1 MNGEIPP
8 INHNLPVGQD
18 SYQPYYS
25 YQQHLSPYTY
35 PQNTYDEISS
45 LQQTQS
51 NNMNIY
57 SNRSLSYNNGYAVQ
71 SNISYIN
78 GCPPTPRNLTNCE
91 FNMNGLVQP
100 SSVVC
105 FNTSQTP
112 QNSYNNDYIN
122 NGLVQNLVSDNT
134 NLTLKRNFS
143 QINVDTQFNN
153 KYSSIPH
160 SLNHQSNVYNKLQP
174 DIFRENVN
182 HRHSI
187 KEKPQ
192 EVDEWF
198 DLTKKFLS
206 SKLDTSI
213 GKRSCESNHNHTDSK
228 YRSHPHLSKHH
239 SFNKSKR
246 KGMKTAEELSADL
259 EKLSKMTIDQI
270 ISAEKIIWTRSAPA
284 DLYYEKPEDNP
295 KITVARDNVLKLC
308 DEFDAILGKRA
319 SAINALKPIY
329 SKPRK
334 SNVKIHKH
342 KCSGNNCSEDDSS
355 SCNENDEDDEDS
367 TMKELDRKSAHPDRL
382 HPELWYNEWGEMN
395 DGPMCKCSVKSQR
408 SGIRHNIYVG
418 EGPFEPCSP
427 YSNNSNKLYHYR
439 ITITPPTNFLLK
451 CPTIITHD
459 NQDFI
464 FEGFSIL
471 SHYPISTLPTC
482 KVIRFNTNYA
492 ILYVEEKIP
501 DNFIIKELQLF
512 YDYLF
517 KDILELVDLD
527 LHAVENKN
535 GCPQFHF
542 MPRFVRD
549 LPGNGKEILSMN
561 EVLKYLLN
569 NNKLLFEEH
578 SLPELKNMSM
588 YEWQNIVDEYKGM
601 VVTNPGSKPC
611 SIRVDQL
618 DRDAVNE
625 TNEKNCNDGYP
636 VIVHFGIRPPQLSYA
651 GNPDYQKGWRDYV
664 KFRHLLANMPKPSFE
679 DKRKLE
685 IKERALQEMRSH
697 NKMKRGVTAAV
708 SSKGF
713 YKTGLMC
720 DIVQHAMLLPVLVC
734 HFRFHKSLEYLEKT
748 LEYKFKNKY
757 LLQLALTHPSYR
769 ENFGTN
775 PDHARNTLTNCGI
788 RQPEYGDRR
797 IHYMN
802 TRKRGINTLI
812 NIMSRFGKKSE
823 MESNIM
829 HNERLEFLGDAV
841 VEFVSSIHLFNM
853 FPDIEE
859 GGLATFRA
867 AIVQNQHLAV
877 LAKTLKLD
885 DFMLYAHGS
894 DLCHDSELKHA
905 MANCFEALMGAL
917 FLDGGIDVADRVFGK
932 TFFHDSPE
940 LLDIWV
946 NYPKHPLQQQEP
958 NGDRKWIKTLP
969 LLQKLTKFE
978 DSIGIKFNHIRLLA
992 RAFTDRSVGF
1002 TNLTLGSNQRLEF
1015 LGDTVLQ
1022 LIASDYLYKYF
1033 PEHHEGH
1040 LSLLRSSLVNNRTQ
1054 SVVCDDLG
1062 MVNYA
1067 LYANPK
1073 AELKTKDRADLLEAF
1088 LGALYIDK
1096 GLKHCQ
1102 AFCNVC
1108 FFPRLHDF
1116 ILKQDW
1122 NDPKSKLQQCCL
1134 TLRSVDGGEPDI
1146 PVYKVIECMGPT
1158 NGRKYTVAVYFKG
1171 VRLSQATG
1179 HSIQRAEMNAAN
1191 SALEVSKD
1199 LFPQLDHQ
1207 RRAIS
1212 RSLRHQCKSSDGQTN
1227 IDDIIKILES
1237 KSLKNETKM
1246 SKLDWAKR
1254 KLQRKLLAVLCSNKI
1269 EDNEETD
1276 EPKKKKQK
1284 KN

>member
-1 MNGEIPP
+1 MQQIPSTSSNYYNNTPVPIPFSYNNVNELYNNGFMAPTNIPQCNIP
-8 INHNLPVGQD
+8 STNIYNTNFA
-18 SYQPYYS
+18 QPSSYYS
-25 YQQHLSPYTY
+25 YNSPHMSQQQNAMEYFGNGLSNVKNKQFSHEYT
-35 PQNTYDEISS
+35 QHNNEHSS
-45 LQQTQS
+45 LPYDNLKPSTSGQDIKKEPKEIDDWFYLTNKFL
-51 NNMNIY
+51 NN
-57 SNRSLSYNNGYAVQ
+57 SVNNN
-71 SNISYIN
+71 SRKHSSTPSSSYIDSKN
-78 GCPPTPRNLTNCE
+78 STRSPSPRR
-91 FNMNGLVQP
+91 QSYSR
-100 SSVVC
+100 SSSRQS
-105 FNTSQTP
+105 TKP
-112 QNSYNNDYIN
+112 NSKMSNEMLEMKKLSTMSIEQIMDNEKKKWYET
-122 NGLVQNLVSDNT
+122 VST
-134 NLTLKRNFS
+134 
-143 QINVDTQFNN
+143 
-153 KYSSIPH
+153 
-160 SLNHQSNVYNKLQP
+160 NVYY
-174 DIFRENVN
+174 
-182 HRHSI
+182 
-187 KEKPQ
+187 
-192 EVDEWF
+192 
-198 DLTKKFLS
+198 KKF
-206 SKLDTSI
+206 KDDANVY
-213 GKRSCESNHNHTDSK
+213 GN
-228 YRSHPHLSKHH
+228 
-239 SFNKSKR
+239 
-246 KGMKTAEELSADL
+246 EEVIKVCDL
-259 EKLSKMTIDQI
+259 FEKEL
-270 ISAEKIIWTRSAPA
+270 
-284 DLYYEKPEDNP
+284 
-295 KITVARDNVLKLC
+295 V
-308 DEFDAILGKRA
+308 KRA
-319 SAINALKPIY
+319 SELNKFKPVY
-329 SKPRK
+329 NQPRK
-334 SNVKIHKH
+334 SNVKVHKH
-342 KCSGNNCSEDDSS
+342 KCSRNYCPDDEDDDSS
-355 SCNENDEDDEDS
+355 CEEEEDKNEFS
-367 TMKELDRKSAHPDRL
+367 TLKEMDRKSAHPDRL
-382 HPELWYNEWGEMN
+382 HPELWFNELGEMN
-395 DGPMCKCSVKSQR
+395 DGPMCKCSAKSQR

-418 EGPFEPCSP
+418 EGPFEPCLP
-427 YSNNSNKLYHYR
+427 NSNNGHKLFHYR
-439 ITITPPTNFLLK
+439 ITIAPPTNFLLK
-451 CPTIITHD
+451 CPTVIEYD
-459 NQDFI
+459 KKNYV
-464 FEGFSIL
+464 FEGFSLL
-471 SHYPISTLPTC
+471 SHYAISVLPTC

-492 ILYVEEKIP
+492 ILYTEDKMP
-501 DNFIIKELQLF
+501 DNFICRELQLF

-517 KDILELVDLD
+517 RDILELVDLD
-527 LHAVENKN
+527 LHAIDNKK

-542 MPRFVRD
+542 MPRFTR
-549 LPGNGKEILSMN
+549 PIAKNGKQLLSMH
-561 EVLKYLLN
+561 EVLKYFLKS
-569 NNKLLFEEH
+569 NKLLFDEK
-578 SLPELKNMSM
+578 SLNRIKDMPMH
-588 YEWQNIVDEYKGM
+588 EWQSIVDEYKGM
-601 VVTNPGSKPC
+601 IVTNPLTKPY

-618 DRDAVNE
+618 DRDVSNE
-625 TNEKNCNDGYP
+625 TKEKIENDNYP
-636 VIVHFGIRPPQLSYA
+636 VLVHFGIRPPQLSYA

-664 KFRHLLANMPKPSFE
+664 KFRHLLANMPKPSPE

-685 IKERALQEMRSH
+685 IKERDLQEMRSH

-713 YKTGLMC
+713 YKTGIMC

-734 HFRFHKSLEYLEKT
+734 HFRFHKSLEYLEET
-748 LEYKFKNKY
+748 IEYKFKNKY

-841 VEFVSSIHLFNM
+841 VEFVSSIHLFNI

-894 DLCHDSELKHA
+894 DLCHHSELKHA

-932 TFFHDSPE
+932 TFYGDSPE

-946 NYPKHPLQQQEP
+946 NYPKHPLQEQEP
-958 NGDRKWIKTLP
+958 GGDRKWIKKLP

-1096 GLKHCQ
+1096 GIKHCQ
-1102 AFCNVC
+1102 TFCNVC

-1171 VRLSQATG
+1171 VRLSQANG

-1191 SALEVSKD
+1191 SALLVSKD

-1212 RSLRHQCKSSDGQTN
+1212 RSLRNQCTDGQAS
-1227 IDDIIKILES
+1227 IEDIMKLLES
-1237 KSLKNETKM
+1237 DQSKNE
-1246 SKLDWAKR
+1246 SNLSELELAKR
-1254 KLQRKLLAVLCSNKI
+1254 KLHRKLLAVLCTNKTP
-1269 EDNEETD
+1269 EEKDFD
-1276 EPKKKKQK
+1276 EPPVNKKQK
-1284 KN
+1284 TE

>member
-1 MNGEIPP
+1 MNGETPPFYNYSQTLQQQTCQFPIYYQQNQVMPQHFYGTPQHIQNNYYNTVPVLPTYNNVSGPFNNENMSTNMIYNINNNSMIPP
-8 INHNLPVGQD
+8 RTIN
-18 SYQPYYS
+18 
-25 YQQHLSPYTY
+25 
-35 PQNTYDEISS
+35 SS
-45 LQQTQS
+45 NINFS
-51 NNMNIY
+51 NNNFMAPSTSYPY
-57 SNRSLSYNNGYAVQ
+57 SNIQ
-71 SNISYIN
+71 Q
-78 GCPPTPRNLTNCE
+78 P
-91 FNMNGLVQP
+91 NMNGYFGNEFLPPNVMNKY
-100 SSVVC
+100 S
-105 FNTSQTP
+105 
-112 QNSYNNDYIN
+112 NNDYIQSSPN
-122 NGLVQNLVSDNT
+122 NIYYNDLNT
-134 NLTLKRNFS
+134 KNIPSNENQQMNKSFVN
-143 QINVDTQFNN
+143 TQ
-153 KYSSIPH
+153 YV
-160 SLNHQSNVYNKLQP
+160 QSN
-174 DIFRENVN
+174 ENVQ
-182 HRHSI
+182 
-187 KEKPQ
+187 KEAEPKQ
-192 EVDEWF
+192 VEEWF
-198 DLTKKFLS
+198 DLTSKFLNSQNIKNSKQTS
-206 SKLDTSI
+206 SKNLQST
-213 GKRSCESNHNHTDSK
+213 TQT
-228 YRSHPHLSKHH
+228 SKH
-239 SFNKSKR
+239 SNYRLNKHLQ
-246 KGMKTAEELSADL
+246 MKTTEELSADMK
-259 EKLSKMTIDQI
+259 KLSKMSIEQI
-270 ISAEKIIWTRSAPA
+270 IEQERKKWSQSSPT
-284 DLYYEKPEDNP
+284 DVYYKKPNNSNSVFGND
-295 KITVARDNVLKLC
+295 TVLSVCK
-308 DEFDAILGKRA
+308 EFENILGKHI
-319 SAINALKPIY
+319 SETNILNSDNII
-329 SKPRK
+329 SRK
-334 SNVKIHKH
+334 HNVHVHKH
-342 KCSGNNCSEDDSS
+342 KNCSDDEFS
-355 SCNENDEDDEDS
+355 SCDDDECS
-367 TMKELDRKSAHPDRL
+367 SFTFSELSIKTSHPNRL
-382 HPELWYNEWGEMN
+382 HQELWYNEFGEMN

-408 SGIRHNIYVG
+408 TGIRHNIYVG
-418 EGPFEPCSP
+418 EGPFEKCEPN
-427 YSNNSNKLYHYR
+427 SNNADKLFHYK
-439 ITITPPTNFLLK
+439 IIITPPTNFLLK
-451 CPTIITHD
+451 SPTIIEH
-459 NQDFI
+459 NNKQYI
-464 FEGFSIL
+464 FEGFSL
-471 SHYPISTLPTC
+471 FSHYKIPKLPTC

-492 ILYVEEKIP
+492 ILYIEEKIL
-501 DNFIIKELQLF
+501 DNFIVKELELF
-512 YDYLF
+512 YNYLF

-527 LHAVENKN
+527 LHGVGNKT

-542 MPRFVRD
+542 MPRFVRN
-549 LPGNGKEILSMN
+549 LKNNGKEVLSMN
-561 EVLKYLLN
+561 VVLEYLLKN
-569 NNKLLFEEH
+569 NRLLFEED
-578 SLPELKNMSM
+578 SLSALKNMSM
-588 YEWQNIVDEYKGM
+588 NEWQSIVDEYKGM
-601 VVTNPGSKPC
+601 VIKNPNTKPI

-618 DRDAVNE
+618 DRDC
-625 TNEKNCNDGYP
+625 TNEKIKTNGYP
-636 VIVHFGIRPPQLSYA
+636 IVVHFGIRPPQLSYA

-664 KFRHLLANMPKPSFE
+664 KFRHLLANMPKPSFD

-685 IKERALQEMRSH
+685 FKERSLQEMRSH

-713 YKTGLMC
+713 YRTGLMC
-720 DIVQHAMLLPVLVC
+720 DIVQHAMLIPILVC
-734 HFRFHKSLEYLEKT
+734 HFRFHKSLEYLEET

-823 MESNIM
+823 MESNII

-841 VEFVSSIHLFNM
+841 VEFVTSIHLFNI

-859 GGLATFRA
+859 GGLATYRA

-885 DFMLYAHGS
+885 DYMLYAHGS

-905 MANCFEALMGAL
+905 MANCFEALMGAI
-917 FLDGGIDVADRVFGK
+917 FLDGGIDVADRVFGE
-932 TFFHDSPE
+932 TFYKNSPE

-946 NYPKHPLQQQEP
+946 NYPKHPLQLQEP
-958 NGDRKWIKTLP
+958 EGDRKWIKTLP
-969 LLQKLTKFE
+969 LLQKLTNFE

-1067 LYANPK
+1067 LYATPK
-1073 AELKTKDRADLLEAF
+1073 ADLKTKDRADLLEAF

-1171 VRLSQATG
+1171 VRLSQANG
-1179 HSIQRAEMNAAN
+1179 HSIQRAEMNAASN
-1191 SALEVSKD
+1191 ALKVSKD

-1212 RSLRHQCKSSDGQTN
+1212 RSLRHQFSDEEVN
-1227 IDDIIKILES
+1227 INDIIKLLDTNTPKIES
-1237 KSLKNETKM
+1237 QM
-1246 SKLDWAKR
+1246 SEFDLAKR
-1254 KLQRKLLAVLCSNKI
+1254 NIHRKLLTVLCSNKCMD
-1269 EDNEETD
+1269 EDTNEPNEKVGKFTED
-1276 EPKKKKQK
+1276 DP
-1284 KN
+1284 

>member
-1 MNGEIPP
+1 M
-8 INHNLPVGQD
+8 
-18 SYQPYYS
+18 
-25 YQQHLSPYTY
+25 
-35 PQNTYDEISS
+35 
-45 LQQTQS
+45 
-51 NNMNIY
+51 
-57 SNRSLSYNNGYAVQ
+57 
-71 SNISYIN
+71 
-78 GCPPTPRNLTNCE
+78 C
-91 FNMNGLVQP
+91 
-100 SSVVC
+100 
-105 FNTSQTP
+105 
-112 QNSYNNDYIN
+112 
-122 NGLVQNLVSDNT
+122 
-134 NLTLKRNFS
+134 
-143 QINVDTQFNN
+143 
-153 KYSSIPH
+153 
-160 SLNHQSNVYNKLQP
+160 
-174 DIFRENVN
+174 
-182 HRHSI
+182 
-187 KEKPQ
+187 
-192 EVDEWF
+192 
-198 DLTKKFLS
+198 
-206 SKLDTSI
+206 
-213 GKRSCESNHNHTDSK
+213 
-228 YRSHPHLSKHH
+228 
-239 SFNKSKR
+239 
-246 KGMKTAEELSADL
+246 
-259 EKLSKMTIDQI
+259 
-270 ISAEKIIWTRSAPA
+270 
-284 DLYYEKPEDNP
+284 
-295 KITVARDNVLKLC
+295 
-308 DEFDAILGKRA
+308 
-319 SAINALKPIY
+319 
-329 SKPRK
+329 
-334 SNVKIHKH
+334 KH
-342 KCSGNNCSEDDSS
+342 KCIKRKNCNAYDSCSS
-355 SCNENDEDDEDS
+355 SDEDS
-367 TMKELDRKSAHPDRL
+367 DHENTTLKELARKGAHPDRL
-382 HPELWYNEWGEMN
+382 HPELWYNELGEMN
-395 DGPMCKCSVKSQR
+395 DGPVCRCSFKSQR
-408 SGIRHNIYVG
+408 SGIRHNIYIG

-427 YSNNSNKLYHYR
+427 NTNNANKLYHYR
-439 ITITPPTNFLLK
+439 ITITPSTNFLLK
-451 CPTIITHD
+451 SPTVIEHER
-459 NQDFI
+459 NKYI
-464 FEGFSIL
+464 FEGFSLL
-471 SHYPISTLPTC
+471 SHYPIPTLPTC
-482 KVIRFNTNYA
+482 KIIRFNTNYA
-492 ILYVEEKIP
+492 IVYIKEKIP
-501 DNFIIKELQLF
+501 DHFVVQELKLF
-512 YDYLF
+512 YDFLF

-527 LHAVENKN
+527 LHAVGNKD
-535 GCPQFHF
+535 GCPEFHF

-549 LPGNGKEILSMN
+549 LPNNNKELLPMCN
-561 EVLKYLLN
+561 VLKYLLN
-569 NNKLLFEEH
+569 SNKLLFEEN
-578 SLPELKNMSM
+578 SLHALKKMSNNK
-588 YEWQNIVDEYKGM
+588 WQDIVDEYKGM
-601 VVTNPGSKPC
+601 IITNPETKPC

-618 DRDAVNE
+618 DRENKKE
-625 TNEKNCNDGYP
+625 TDKRIKLYP
-636 VIVHFGIRPPQLSYA
+636 VVVHFGIRPPQLSYA

-664 KFRHLLANMPKPSFE
+664 KCRHLLANMPKPSSE
-679 DKRKLE
+679 DKRRLE
-685 IKERALQEMRSH
+685 IKERTLQEMRSH
-697 NKMKRGVTAAV
+697 NKMKRGVTAAIT
-708 SSKGF
+708 SKGF
-713 YKTGLMC
+713 YKTGIMC
-720 DIVQHAMLLPVLVC
+720 DVVQHAMLLPVLVC
-734 HFRFHKSLEYLEKT
+734 HFRFHKSLEYLEKSIG
-748 LEYKFKNKY
+748 YKFKNKY

-797 IHYMN
+797 IHFMN

-841 VEFVSSIHLFNM
+841 VEFVSSIHLFNI

-867 AIVQNQHLAV
+867 AIVQNQHLAI

-917 FLDGGIDVADRVFGK
+917 FLDGGIEVADRVFGE
-932 TFFHDSPE
+932 TFFKDSPKYLE
-940 LLDIWV
+940 IWV

-958 NGDRKWIKTLP
+958 KGDRKWIKTLP
-969 LLQKLTKFE
+969 LLQRLTCFE
-978 DSIGIKFNHIRLLA
+978 NSIGIKFNHIRILA

-1146 PVYKVIECMGPT
+1146 PIYKVIECTGPT

-1171 VRLSQATG
+1171 VRLSQANG

-1207 RRAIS
+1207 RKAIS
-1212 RSLRHQCKSSDGQTN
+1212 RSLRHQSKDGNTN
-1227 IDDIIKILES
+1227 VKDIIKILES
-1237 KSLKNETKM
+1237 HSSKSDSHLSETEKKKN
-1246 SKLDWAKR
+1246 KLHK
-1254 KLQRKLLAVLCSNKI
+1254 KLLAVLCSC
-1269 EDNEETD
+1269 EDYNEDDKKKEVD
-1276 EPKKKKQK
+1276 EPKRKKIKKKPE
-1284 KN
+1284 